1 MLGRLG
7 FRGDGACEPFHVA
20 GSSILRTSG
29 HASMPDFS
37 SNALCEH
44 QGLFCSQCAHVRPVR
59 ALLALTLPAGQHK
72 QIVHVKRSGR
82 YRRLSY
88 VVSNSNLYI
97 KEIDAIR
104 LTGTDLPYQ
113 TL

>member
-29 HASMPDFS
+29 HASMPDSNS
-37 SNALCEH
+37 SALCEH

-59 ALLALTLPAGQHK
+59 ALLALTLPAGQN
-72 QIVHVKRSGR
+72 VKRSGR

-88 VVSNSNLYI
+88 SVSNSSLYI
-97 KEIDAIR
+97 KEIDAIK

-113 TL
+113 AL